1 MGTRSCAGVSSRF
14 TFRGNSNN
22 YPVWSPDGSQIVFAS
37 NREGQYNLDP
47 KPANGAKEEELLL
60 KSNKNKRPESWSRD
74 GRYLMYASSTSSFG
88 LEELWVLRMQGD
100 RTPFPFARSRF
111 DETDAQFSP
120 DGRWVAYATNES
132 GLYELYVREFTPP
145 PGPTESGGKWQI
157 SNGGARPEW
166 REDGKEILYYNPTN
180 SARMSVSI
188 DSAGG
193 FHAGLPRQL
202 FLEPAAGVGATAT
215 PDLKR
220 LLLVVPAEQKGPQA
234 FNVMVNWAAGL
245 QK

>member
-1 MGTRSCAGVSSRF
+1 
-14 TFRGNSNN
+14 
-22 YPVWSPDGSQIVFAS
+22 
-37 NREGQYNLDP
+37 
-47 KPANGAKEEELLL
+47 
-60 KSNKNKRPESWSRD
+60 
-74 GRYLMYASSTSSFG
+74 
-88 LEELWVLRMQGD
+88 WVLPMQGD

-145 PGPTESGGKWQI
+145 PGPTEYGGKWQI

-202 FLEPAAGVGATAT
+202 FLEPAAGVG
-215 PDLKR
+215 
-220 LLLVVPAEQKGPQA
+220 
-234 FNVMVNWAAGL
+234 
-245 QK
+245 